1 MFEGAQIVCK
11 YNLSDMYNY
20 SNNGITIASI
30 LDTRRVQNNGKY
42 PVKIRITYNRV
53 RKYYSTGKDST
64 KKEWESLPN
73 SKSKH
78 SQLIKNDI
86 QFSFDK
92 IKSIVLDLERKDK
105 FTLDNF
111 NQRLS
116 RGNSDTINTAFH
128 VKIEAL
134 RENEQIGSQ
143 FFYRDALRSFEKFA
157 GENIKFSDITV
168 DWLQKYE
175 QYFIGLGRSYTTLGM
190 YCRGLRHIMNQA
202 KKDGI
207 IKESQYPFGVG
218 KYNIPKGSSRK
229 MALTMNQIKDF
240 VSYSDGSDATE
251 KYRDLW
257 FFSYLCNG
265 INFGD
270 MLRLKYSNIVNG
282 EIYFV
287 RSKTSRTS
295 NTKKEVCVI
304 VTPEMENII
313 NKWGNKD
320 KSHEK
325 NIFPYLTGKESALE
339 GKKKIQ
345 YFISACNKRL
355 KMISEAIGVQGIST
369 YTARHSYATVLKRSG
384 ANIAYISESLG
395 HSDLKTTEN
404 YLASFER
411 DEREK
416 NAKLLTDFGE

>member
-1 MFEGAQIVCK
+1 
-11 YNLSDMYNY
+11 MYNY
-20 SNNGITIASI
+20 SNNGITIASV
-30 LDTRRVQNNGKY
+30 LDTRRRQNNGKY

-53 RKYYSTGKDST
+53 RKYYSTGKDLT
-64 KKEWESLPN
+64 EKEWESLPN
-73 SKSKH
+73 AKSKQF
-78 SQLIKNDI
+78 QLIKNDI

-92 IKSIVLDLERKDK
+92 IKKIVVDLERKDK
-105 FTLDNF
+105 FSLDIC

-116 RGNSDTINTAFH
+116 RGNTGNINTAFH
-128 VKIEAL
+128 IKIETL
-134 RENEQIGSQ
+134 GLNEQIGSQ
-143 FFYRDALRSFEKFA
+143 FFYQDALRSFEKFA

-168 DWLQKYE
+168 DWLEKYE
-175 QYFIGLGRSYTTLGM
+175 KYFIGLGRSYTTLGM

-229 MALTMNQIKDF
+229 MALTMNEIKDF
-240 VSYSDGSDATE
+240 VSYRDGNDTTD

-265 INFGD
+265 INFSD
-270 MLRLKYSNIVNG
+270 MLQLKYSNIVNG

-295 NTKKEVCVI
+295 KTKKEVCVI
-304 VTPEMENII
+304 VTPEMETII
-313 NKWGNKD
+313 NKWGNENRN
-320 KSHEK
+320 SEN

-339 GKKKIQ
+339 EKKKIQ
-345 YFISACNKRL
+345 YLIRSCNKRL
-355 KMISEAIGVQGIST
+355 KEISEAIGVSGIST

-416 NAKLLTDFGE
+416 NAKLLTNFGE